1 MTNIP
6 HRDIDKNNTTEGSMS
21 YIFDQIRD
29 AFALAPT
36 TRREIDNGF
45 ESATGAK
52 VYIDG
57 WSPKYRII
65 IPGYYGNRPTDK
77 FHNYLLSNWQKYING
92 HENKVEM
99 IEFLRTMLKET
110 WHTTT

>member
-57 WSPKYRII
+57 
-65 IPGYYGNRPTDK
+65 
-77 FHNYLLSNWQKYING
+77 
-92 HENKVEM
+92 
-99 IEFLRTMLKET
+99 
-110 WHTTT
+110 